1 MRTPDEG
8 GGGADVLFKL
18 ITLYVNAADLQQ
30 IMQAK
35 ILKITLYSNLL
46 YAMH

>member
-1 MRTPDEG
+1 MRTPDNG

-30 IMQAK
+30 IMQAQ
-35 ILKITLYSNLL
+35 ILKNTLYSNFV
-46 YAMH
+46 Y

>member
-1 MRTPDEG
+1 MRTPDKG

-30 IMQAK
+30 IMQAQ
-35 ILKITLYSNLL
+35 ILKNTLYSNFV
-46 YAMH
+46 Y